1 VRSTARPR
9 RFELRADVWFRT
21 SRDAE
26 WRTGVSRSVSTTDAI
41 VESADPPP
49 VSNPIAVVIALSDS
63 GCLVGQGRVTRS
75 EPSAGPESPAR
86 FTIAVDHY
94 AIEHRAAV
102 LTDS

>member
-1 VRSTARPR
+1 VRATSRSR
-9 RFELRADVWFRT
+9 RFELRSAVWFRT

-41 VESADPPP
+41 VESDNPPAE
-49 VSNPIAVVIALSDS
+49 SNPIAVVIALSAS

-75 EPSAGPESPAR
+75 EPSNGPESPAR